1 MDNDNYY
8 LHDAL
13 EENTKDKI
21 YIQIS
26 EPTNGAKYIVEGN
39 KFIYLSDTGW
49 EMDVVHRKRNRER
62 R

>member
-21 YIQIS
+21 YVWIF
-26 EPTNGAKYIVEGN
+26 EPTNGAKYIVEGSN
-39 KFIYLSDTGW
+39 IFNL
-49 EMDVVHRKRNRER
+49 
-62 R
+62 